1 MLAALVRPKVL
12 ERVSILD
19 QDGDMNRRRWQVVEA
34 VEERRQAER
43 SWRIVRLLLDENC
56 AGGRELARRLRSD
69 EHHVQT
75 TIAALGAGVSD
86 AAVAAHA
93 LAERRVLLS

>member
-19 QDGDMNRRRWQVVEA
+19 QDGDMKRRRWQVAEA

-43 SWRIVRLLLDENC
+43 S
-56 AGGRELARRLRSD
+56 
-69 EHHVQT
+69 
-75 TIAALGAGVSD
+75 
-86 AAVAAHA
+86 
-93 LAERRVLLS
+93 